1 MERYLIITDIEL
13 GSMEDSHGEYLLK
26 GVDHTLRVG
35 DRTDRDLLDT
45 SWEDWYPTILE
56 ATEEEA
62 REWSEKFQH
71 LSDKAW
77 LARKAIDDAAAE
89 FRKLVEQ
96 VREGLRK
103 EYDAYLPVQEE
114 IERRQGLVEELREKA
129 EEERDRSA
137 QEAADALLA
146 AEDAEYGPRLFLV
159 TRPSQRG
166 QDKADMDVP
175 TIHHVDCGV
184 AARLSS
190 KPDPV
195 RIGDAFEALMEGGL
209 LATKRFYTW
218 GPDKEKGIRLPGVA
232 CERCQAFELLKAHAP
247 ETFMDWLE
255 RTESSQRGSLPPATY
270 TGEKRLFEKL
280 GLPQWTSYPSTPGW
294 VRAARAEAYREHN
307 QVGDDE
313 ALIGW
318 VEQNADG
325 KPTIVP
331 NVDRLKKL
339 FGVLPPRGY
348 EVRWLHNPPQYDPE
362 EGVCDIYVA
371 VRPMSKW
378 TIRQRAKKG

>member
-1 MERYLIITDIEL
+1 MERYEIKTDTNL
-13 GSMEDSHGEYLLK
+13 VMMEDGHGEYLLK
-26 GVDHTLRVG
+26 GVDEILHVG
-35 DRTDRDLLDT
+35 DRTDRDLLDA
-45 SWEDWYPTILE
+45 SGEDWAPTILS
-56 ATEEEA
+56 AAPEEVQ
-62 REWSEKFQH
+62 EWTEKFQH
-71 LSDKAW
+71 FSEMVQLADKTIG
-77 LARKAIDDAAAE
+77 KAASE
-89 FRKLVEQ
+89 FRELVNQ
-96 VREGLRK
+96 VREGVQK
-103 EYDAYLPVQEE
+103 EYAAYLPVQEE
-114 IERRQGLVEELREKA
+114 IERRRDRVEELREQA
-129 EEERDRSA
+129 DEERDRAA

-166 QDKADMDVP
+166 QNKSDMDAP

-184 AARLSS
+184 AARLSR

-218 GPDKEKGIRLPGVA
+218 EPDKEKGIRLPGVA

-280 GLPQWTSYPSTPGW
+280 GLPQWTSYPFTPGW

-325 KPTIVP
+325 KPTIVS

-378 TIRQRAKKG
+378 AIRRRVKKG